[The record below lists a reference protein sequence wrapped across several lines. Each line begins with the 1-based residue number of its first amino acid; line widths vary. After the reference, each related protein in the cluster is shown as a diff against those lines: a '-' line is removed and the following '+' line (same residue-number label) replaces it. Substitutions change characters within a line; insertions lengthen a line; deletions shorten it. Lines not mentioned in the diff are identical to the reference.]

1 MNADRHSR
9 VDLGWPRRPER
20 IAEDK
25 VFGKRSQEDHGNTPY
40 SSTFFSVQQSGS
52 IDSAEIIAPLVLSLF
67 NVSSVVDV
75 GCGVGGWLKVF
86 ERHGVTD
93 YLGIDGNYVPREM
106 LKIPIGRFCP
116 EELTLLSNFE
126 RSFDLAC
133 SLEVGEHLP
142 ENCADQFVTALVR
155 FAPVVLFSAA
165 IPRQGGTA
173 HVNEKWATYWAEK
186 FAGHGYVAVDCIR
199 PKIYGN
205 PRVEWWY
212 RQNALI
218 FCRPERCPAG
228 YEPAS
233 GAYELNRVDPSM
245 IEHLFMPDSGTEAI
259 RTIRRVLPVLGAAIL
274 RRLKTHWHAH

>member
-1 MNADRHSR
+1 MTADRR
-9 VDLGWPRRPER
+9 TQVELGWPQGLDKT
-20 IAEDK
+20 AEGK
-25 VFGKRSQEDHGNTPY
+25 VFGKPSQVVNANTPY
-40 SSTFFSVQQSGS
+40 SSKFFSVQQSGS
-52 IDSAEIIAPLVLSLF
+52 IESAEVIVPLVLSLF
-67 NVSSVVDV
+67 DVSSVVDV
-75 GCGVGGWLKVF
+75 GCGVGGWLKAF
-86 ERHGVTD
+86 ERHGITD

-106 LKIPIGRFCP
+106 LRIPVGKFRP
-116 EELTLLSNFE
+116 AELTLLSNFE

-142 ENCADQFVTALVR
+142 EGCADQFVAALVK

-186 FAGHGYVAVDCIR
+186 FAGYGYVAVDCIR
-199 PKIYGN
+199 PGIYGN

-228 YEPAS
+228 YEPVS
-233 GAYELNRVDPSM
+233 EAYELNRVDPLM
-245 IEHLFMPDSGTEAI
+245 IEHLFVPDSGTEAV
-259 RTIRRVLPVLGAAIL
+259 RTIQRALPVLGAAIL
-274 RRLKTHWHAH
+274 RRLKLQ